1 MRVQSTHIE
10 QVTGG
15 RSAATLG
22 GQHQLAAAIEKAL
35 ADGKVSP
42 ELRGQVRAMMIIEG
56 AMRVARGD
64 RFKVPVYDSRAP
76 RVRSKSAQSVVHR
89 PGDWERSR

>member
-1 MRVQSTHIE
+1 MRVQSAHLE
-10 QVTGG
+10 QVTGD
-15 RSAATLG
+15 RSAAALS
-22 GQHQLAAAIEKAL
+22 GQRQLSAAIEKAL

-42 ELRGQVRAMMIIEG
+42 ELRGQVRAMMIAEG

-76 RVRSKSAQSVVHR
+76 RVHSKSAQSVVHR